1 LKRRAFLAAASL
13 LPLFVSPEA
22 LAAKKKNSEKNT
34 SKKSAKS
41 SSKKSSKKSSSSRKE
56 TPPSRPQAQP
66 QTTAENSVLDSAHP
80 GSSATRLPPV
90 KAPEPPALWRTFEV
104 ATTVQLQPSRG
115 RQRLWL
121 PLPLNQDTL
130 YQRNLGHTWQG
141 NFELGSL
148 RRLPDGDLEAFY
160 CEWKEGVTPRLE
172 LLTTVTTA
180 DRHFDVS
187 RRTLPPEREDILRRN
202 LQASRLLPN
211 DGEAH
216 KLAQRII
223 GRILDPVAQAR
234 AIFDWVVENTEYD
247 PGLPGCGNGDVRRQ
261 IEQHRFGG
269 RSADING
276 LFVSLCRAIGIPAR
290 RVFGQRIEQSRIAS
304 SLGIRGDATHAAH
317 CRAEFYV
324 PGYSWIPVDPS
335 DVRRTI
341 AMEGLD
347 LRDSKL
353 TAMRKILFGV
363 WEMNWMAYN
372 VAEDLTLPNGPALPF
387 FTLPRLERLEGA
399 LDGLDPGSFVYSIRS
414 RQQLG

>member
-1 LKRRAFLAAASL
+1 MKRRAFLAASL
-13 LPLFVSPEA
+13 LSLFTSTEA
-22 LAAKKKNSEKNT
+22 LAAKKKT
-34 SKKSAKS
+34 TTKKVAKS
-41 SSKKSSKKSSSSRKE
+41 RKPARKPVRKPAA
-56 TPPSRPQAQP
+56 TAQAMP
-66 QTTAENSVLDSAHP
+66 QTTAENSVLDAAHP

-104 ATTVQLQPSRG
+104 SNEIRLQPSRA

-130 YQRNLGHTWQG
+130 YQRNLGMSWKG
-141 NFELGSL
+141 NFDQGSL

-160 CEWKEGVTPRLE
+160 CEWPAELEPRLE
-172 LLTTVTTA
+172 LVTTVTTA
-180 DRHFDVS
+180 DRHFDIS

-202 LQASRLLPN
+202 LQASRQLPN
-211 DGEAH
+211 DGDAH
-216 KLAQRII
+216 QLAQRII

-234 AIFDWVVENTEYD
+234 AIFEWVVDNTEYD
-247 PGLPGCGNGDVRRQ
+247 AGLPGCGSGNVRRQ

-290 RVFGQRIEQSRIAS
+290 RVFGRRIEQSRLS
-304 SLGIRGDATHAAH
+304 PSLGIPQGDATFSPH

-347 LRDSKL
+347 HRDSKL
-353 TAMRKILFGV
+353 TAMKKILFGV

-372 VAEDLTLPNGPALPF
+372 VAEDLTLPQGPALPF
-387 FTLPRLERLEGA
+387 FALPWLERDEGP
-399 LDGLDPGSFVYSIRS
+399 LDGLAPEQFTYRIHSHQYFG
-414 RQQLG
+414 